1 MAVEQRMIPGAGFV
15 ETEDDGEQK
24 QLPGLV
30 FLNEDEAV
38 VGGLSIPVA
47 MHSYRQR
54 RVPA

>member
-1 MAVEQRMIPGAGFV
+1 MAEVRQVPGKV
-15 ETEDDGEQK
+15 YVVVSTDGEVK
-24 QLPGLV
+24 QVPGKV
-30 FLNEDEAV
+30 YFTEDEAV